1 MAAKPLKLSIAPT
14 QAVTLQLKRVTLTP
28 TAHDAFLTYK
38 RAFAEIYS
46 TDIDDDEL
54 AAQLITLALK
64 NDRSLMRYRQ
74 AKRTRQEG
82 QGSAAPEQAHGARA
96 AGLGAEPAQE
106 SE

>member
-38 RAFAEIYS
+38 QAFAEIYNAE
-46 TDIDDDEL
+46 IEDDEL

-74 AKRTRQEG
+74 ARRTRQEG
-82 QGSAAPEQAHGARA
+82 QGSPAPQRAPGAPAAAPSPG
-96 AGLGAEPAQE
+96 PAQE